1 MNKNLLTLFCLLWV
15 GTVFAQNRT
24 ITGKVTAAEDGSA
37 LPGVSIIVKNSNL
50 GTSTNIEGDYSINV
64 PANATLVYSFVGFT
78 PQEIAVGSSSVIDV
92 ALELDVQA
100 LSEVVVTGV
109 GVATSKKRLAIAVES
124 VKAEDMPKV
133 PAASIDQA
141 LVGKIAG
148 AQINSISGQPGQ
160 QAAILLRGINSLG
173 TTQPMI
179 LVDGVQVNAGNN
191 LNGSDQNL
199 SSRLSDL
206 DLSNVDRI
214 EIVQGAAAATIYGA
228 QGANG
233 VIQIFTKKGTR
244 SQKPRINFSSQ
255 TGFDNVIRGN
265 LKLTDH
271 HFYATDSEGYLVD
284 GSGRRLTP
292 DENGRI
298 QEPVSNITGTTL
310 NNKPYK
316 EQTYD
321 HLGRLFR
328 KNILTQNSSI
338 SISGGSEASDYAL
351 TLSQTHQKSVVKGD
365 YNRYNLSANIGID
378 LFKGFTFRSITQAS
392 YSENETGGITGA
404 NNIYSAIG
412 TALLSR
418 RYWDLLA
425 RDKNGDL
432 ISNAENSNSINPFY
446 SNEYVDR
453 LAQNTRIIQSF
464 NFNYK
469 FNRFLELDYK
479 YGIDNYRY
487 DYKMLTKYQL
497 DVTSAGAGIS
507 PIEGRITYDRDSETI
522 HNSLFSAFLK
532 TDFENDFGWDIPIQ
546 TTTHFAYDW
555 RKRSYQN
562 VISQG
567 TGFAPYPPYGL
578 NATTSRHTEE
588 SITEFTTFGY
598 LINQRIDYK
607 SLFGVSGGVR
617 VDYSSAFGAGSDPFV
632 FPRGDAYFN
641 IGEIINSNS
650 LTYFK
655 LRGAFGKAGIQPGPY
670 DRRITLNSGAVG
682 NSGTLYTKLT
692 ARNPLLDV
700 EVSSEQ
706 EIGTDVGLVLS
717 QNNWFSNVSLAATY
731 WQRTST
737 GVIRSLDLSPSSG
750 VAGILTNA
758 IDLDSKGFQFSIDA
772 DVLKTNNFTWSF
784 GTRFGHYKSVVKN
797 IANHADI
804 TLGDSGSG
812 EFVLKEGETV
822 GAFFGYKY
830 LTSIDQTDAN
840 GVRYISADNASQY
853 AVVDGKVINKVT
865 KAVQFTTDKYK
876 IGDPTP
882 KFNMSFINDFNL
894 FKNIDINIQI
904 DWVHGNDVYNQT
916 RQFAYRDLI
925 HSDFDNE
932 ITVDGETG
940 AFVNYHYSLYNTNQ
954 TNNFFVE
961 NGSFVR
967 LRNAGISYDM
977 TSLLNVNFIKSLRLS
992 VTGRNLFTITK
1003 YTGMDPESGASLN
1016 DPLRRGLDLHNF
1028 PNMRTVQFGVNV
1040 GF

>member
-1 MNKNLLTLFCLLWV
+1 
-15 GTVFAQNRT
+15 
-24 ITGKVTAAEDGSA
+24 
-37 LPGVSIIVKNSNL
+37 
-50 GTSTNIEGDYSINV
+50 
-64 PANATLVYSFVGFT
+64 
-78 PQEIAVGSSSVIDV
+78 
-92 ALELDVQA
+92 
-100 LSEVVVTGV
+100 
-109 GVATSKKRLAIAVES
+109 
-124 VKAEDMPKV
+124 
-133 PAASIDQA
+133 
-141 LVGKIAG
+141 
-148 AQINSISGQPGQ
+148 
-160 QAAILLRGINSLG
+160 
-173 TTQPMI
+173 
-179 LVDGVQVNAGNN
+179 
-191 LNGSDQNL
+191 
-199 SSRLSDL
+199 
-206 DLSNVDRI
+206 
-214 EIVQGAAAATIYGA
+214 
-228 QGANG
+228 
-233 VIQIFTKKGTR
+233 
-244 SQKPRINFSSQ
+244 
-255 TGFDNVIRGN
+255 
-265 LKLTDH
+265 
-271 HFYATDSEGYLVD
+271 
-284 GSGRRLTP
+284 
-292 DENGRI
+292 
-298 QEPVSNITGTTL
+298 
-310 NNKPYK
+310 
-316 EQTYD
+316 
-321 HLGRLFR
+321 
-328 KNILTQNSSI
+328 
-338 SISGGSEASDYAL
+338 
-351 TLSQTHQKSVVKGD
+351 
-365 YNRYNLSANIGID
+365 
-378 LFKGFTFRSITQAS
+378 
-392 YSENETGGITGA
+392 
-404 NNIYSAIG
+404 
-412 TALLSR
+412 
-418 RYWDLLA
+418 
-425 RDKNGDL
+425 
-432 ISNAENSNSINPFY
+432 
-446 SNEYVDR
+446 
-453 LAQNTRIIQSF
+453 
-464 NFNYK
+464 
-469 FNRFLELDYK
+469 
-479 YGIDNYRY
+479 
-487 DYKMLTKYQL
+487 
-497 DVTSAGAGIS
+497 
-507 PIEGRITYDRDSETI
+507 
-522 HNSLFSAFLK
+522 
-532 TDFENDFGWDIPIQ
+532 
-546 TTTHFAYDW
+546 
-555 RKRSYQN
+555 
-562 VISQG
+562 
-567 TGFAPYPPYGL
+567 
-578 NATTSRHTEE
+578 
-588 SITEFTTFGY
+588 
-598 LINQRIDYK
+598 
-607 SLFGVSGGVR
+607 
-617 VDYSSAFGAGSDPFV
+617 
-632 FPRGDAYFN
+632 
-641 IGEIINSNS
+641 
-650 LTYFK
+650 
-655 LRGAFGKAGIQPGPY
+655 
-670 DRRITLNSGAVG
+670 AVG

-925 HSDFDNE
+925 LSDFDTE

-940 AFVNYHYSLYNTNQ
+940 AFVTYHYSLYNTNQ

-992 VTGRNLFTITK
+992 ITGRNLFTITN